1 MTTPAAATYRSG
13 FGPLLLLFL
22 GIPLLLLSIIGTHTL
37 GRFTEHT
44 VRERQAALDHL
55 LDQGVAQSSTSWYVL
70 RRLNAFSRLI
80 RRHGADHPLVQRAFQ
95 RLGSRWQLPCTVY
108 VYRHRDLL
116 RTFPAEA
123 GHRSTFARLL
133 HDLTLTG
140 DDFIQAQRHHHQ
152 ALLDIFGPGNRLEL
166 LLRFKGKLRRFTRG
180 DTRGAYLI
188 QEFPDGWGFF
198 FILPRI
204 PPFATRFPLVR
215 PLVSPALG
223 AAVPGEDFWFP
234 PAGIDADRMRVA
246 LQRTI
251 EEGRTQVQHDGMEWV
266 FCQNR
271 EGIVWCA
278 ALPLPRSPIGG
289 RAGLLV
295 TLGYLLAG
303 LCFALFTLAQ
313 TGSAW
318 GHAVTDRLETL
329 GIRFRLGLLFAMATI
344 LPLGIAILLGS
355 IGLMDRR
362 ELLVAEAGRTGLARL
377 SQVEQGYGARIEAF
391 RRVAAALRE
400 SPFVKYLQLEPLA
413 RLVNR
418 LIRANAIQRFEI
430 RDPLGA
436 TLFTTDDREVHGVTQ
451 ATDLFSRA
459 AIRREAPN
467 RLGRAADKVSAE
479 EVMAEGFLSRD
490 DVGLSAVLRQPRTV
504 LTFRMGTSPALWY
517 WDTYPELATGPC
529 FLAVTHQL
537 EWVYE
542 GYIRQAFGVSLP
554 PEAVPSRLAIEV
566 GFESANFRTR
576 PRLQGAGWLPLLY
589 AAARSQETG
598 RVLFRELD
606 LPPGRFWVTLKPEL
620 TLGMFVFAEL
630 VPVASRLATLAP
642 IRWRLLATSLLALLV
657 AFLGATLISS
667 FFMQPIADLGEGI
680 AAIRQRDASFRI
692 PRRRPDEFGLLADA
706 FNNLLGE
713 LKELEYGR
721 IVQESLLPADPPAPP
736 GWGIACHRIPATDL
750 AGDYHDVFALGD
762 GRWALIMGDVT
773 GHGISAALAM
783 AMAKATVDYQSL
795 TGWIVPSQV
804 MDQLNRLFY
813 RELKPRQ
820 KFMTMTYVVLD
831 PDSGEFLA
839 ENAGHPYPLIYRA
852 QTRTVGELPLPS
864 MPLGARKIRKAAPQ
878 IGRLDPGD
886 ALLLYSDGM
895 VECPDPQGNPF
906 TYPRFYALFE
916 RLMRERRPLPD
927 ALAAMEA
934 ALRAHQGP
942 GPFPDD
948 VTLLLLRRDPAP
960 PAA

>member
-1 MTTPAAATYRSG
+1 MTTSAPAFRSG
-13 FGPLLLLFL
+13 FGRLTLLFL

-37 GRFTEHT
+37 GRFTEHA
-44 VRERQAALDHL
+44 VQERQTSLERL
-55 LDQGVAQSSTSWYVL
+55 LDQGVAQSAAPWYVL
-70 RRLNAFSRLI
+70 KRLNSFTRLV
-80 RRHGADHPLVQRAFQ
+80 RTHGADHPLVQRAFL
-95 RLGSRWQLPCTVY
+95 RLGSRWGMPCTAY
-108 VYRHRDLL
+108 VYRHRDLV

-123 GHRSTFARLL
+123 GHRPTFAALL
-133 HDLTLTG
+133 HDLALTG
-140 DDFIQAQRHHHQ
+140 NAFTQAQRRHNQ

-180 DTRGAYLI
+180 DSRGAYLI
-188 QEFPDGWGFF
+188 QEFADGWGVF
-198 FILPRI
+198 FILPRL
-204 PPFATRFPLVR
+204 PPFPTRFPLVR
-215 PLVSPALG
+215 REISPALG
-223 AAVPGEDFWFP
+223 AAVPGENLWFP
-234 PAGIDADRMRVA
+234 PAGTDENRMRFA
-246 LQRTI
+246 LQRTL
-251 EEGRTQVQHDGMEWV
+251 EEGRPQIQHDGLEWI

-278 ALPLPRSPIGG
+278 ALPLPNSPIGG

-295 TLGYLLAG
+295 TLGYLLAA
-303 LCFALFTLAQ
+303 LCFALFALSQ

-318 GHAVTDRLETL
+318 GHAVTDQLEGL

-362 ELLVAEAGRTGLARL
+362 ELLVAEAGRAGLARL
-377 SQVEQGYGARIEAF
+377 SQAEQGYDSHIEAF
-391 RRVAAALRE
+391 RRVVVTLRN
-400 SPFVKYLQLEPLA
+400 SPLVQNLQLQPLA
-413 RLVNR
+413 RVIDRLVR
-418 LIRANAIQRFEI
+418 SNALQRFEI

-436 TLFTTDDREVHGVTQ
+436 TLFTTDDREIHGVTQ

-459 AIRREAPN
+459 AIRRQAPN
-467 RLGRAADKVSAE
+467 RLGQAADKVSAE

-490 DVGLSAVLRQPRTV
+490 DVGLSAVLRQPKTV
-504 LTFRMGTSPALWY
+504 LTFRMGTNPALWY

-542 GYIRQAFGVSLP
+542 GYIRQAFGLTTP
-554 PEAVPSRLAIEV
+554 PGVPPTRLAIEV

-576 PRLQGAGWLPLLY
+576 PRVQGAGWLPLLR

-606 LPPGRFWVTLKPEL
+606 LPPGRFWVTLKPEV
-620 TLGMFVFAEL
+620 TLGMFVLADL

-642 IRWRLLATSLLALLV
+642 IRWRLVVTSLLALLV
-657 AFLGATLISS
+657 SFLGATLISS

-680 AAIRQRDASFRI
+680 AAIRQRDAAFRI

-706 FNNLLGE
+706 FNTLLGE

-721 IVQESLLPADPPAPP
+721 IVQESLLPTDPPAPP

-762 GRWALIMGDVT
+762 GRWALILGDVT

-783 AMAKATVDYQSL
+783 AMAKATVDYQYL
-795 TGWIVPSQV
+795 TGWTVPSQV

-820 KFMTMTYVVLD
+820 KFMTLTYVALD
-831 PDSGEFLA
+831 PDTGEFLA

-852 QTRTVGELPLPS
+852 QTRTVVELPLPS

-878 IGRLDPGD
+878 VGLLGPGD

-895 VECPDPQGNPF
+895 VECPDPLGQPF

-916 RLMRERRPLPD
+916 RLMREGRSLTD

-934 ALRAHQGP
+934 ALRDHQGP

-948 VTLLLLRRDPAP
+948 VTLLLIRRDPVP
-960 PAA
+960 MGS